1 LIKILKL
8 ELSGLLDGLMENNY
22 LIDIAHKNRRGEEIG
37 IFSLDALHPMVVQAY
52 LLSALEDGFPAVIE
66 VNAQAFSDNRTTPN
80 AFVNNVNQIAC
91 TINFPVKQLIFS
103 IYDLNLVL
111 QNNQKNA
118 TLFISELVKTGFG
131 IFGLNVSMA
140 NIGELVRAIENSA
153 CGNGGMNEPLYVI
166 DLTGVQ
172 SDPDGNYF
180 IDPGKIGANI
190 RQLIE
195 GVMVDC
201 GEQIMERILAV
212 RLDIGRGHDG
222 ETVFP
227 FSKAVF
233 EDVLNQSNDHFPN
246 LLGAEHIDHQPRSV
260 LNALIKAHFA
270 YMRVGSEFTYVMR
283 EAIFSLAMMENET
296 LQGKPGVY
304 LSNLMV
310 ELDKAMQFSPDQWSA
325 YYQGNGFEQLLSR
338 KYSLHDR
345 SRFFWGEA
353 DVQEAW
359 ARLFQNLVSYP
370 IPLTVL
376 RQFMPDQY
384 EHVIYG
390 EIENTP
396 EALVL
401 DKLRGNIKRY
411 ATACGWRGDE

>member
-1 LIKILKL
+1 
-8 ELSGLLDGLMENNY
+8 
-22 LIDIAHKNRRGEEIG
+22 
-37 IFSLDALHPMVVQAY
+37 
-52 LLSALEDGFPAVIE
+52 
-66 VNAQAFSDNRTTPN
+66 
-80 AFVNNVNQIAC
+80 
-91 TINFPVKQLIFS
+91 
-103 IYDLNLVL
+103 
-111 QNNQKNA
+111 
-118 TLFISELVKTGFG
+118 
-131 IFGLNVSMA
+131 
-140 NIGELVRAIENSA
+140 
-153 CGNGGMNEPLYVI
+153 
-166 DLTGVQ
+166 
-172 SDPDGNYF
+172 
-180 IDPGKIGANI
+180 
-190 RQLIE
+190 
-195 GVMVDC
+195 
-201 GEQIMERILAV
+201 MERILAV

-233 EDVLNQSNDHFPN
+233 EDVLDQSNDHFPN